1 MFYRALIERHINQQG
16 DRAAVICQER
26 EYSYKEL
33 NNLVAALGNGLISM
47 GVNKGDRII
56 IACSNSIDMVVSIL
70 ASIALGVIFVPLPYD
85 ISKSRLEYIQ
95 KDSEAKLILVD
106 RRRNRETIS
115 CDDMFCFQDVISVG
129 FKSDFHR
136 EMIDI
141 NEGLYIIY
149 TSGTTNKPKGVFARQ
164 KQGLFAANAINGC
177 LRNSAKDTILCRIP
191 LSFDYGLYQLLMT
204 CLVGAKLLLL
214 DEKVMIQSIPQM
226 IKKYNVTALPVV
238 PAMLNILIKSRV
250 FERADV
256 SGIRY
261 ISSTGDALP
270 VELIRQT
277 EQQLPHTEVIP
288 MYGLTECKRVSIMP
302 YGMKEKKYKGSCG
315 VPLPG
320 VHVRLA
326 KERDGIGELEVIGP
340 NVMEGY
346 WNDSVETEK
355 FYRVEDGERV
365 LKTGDLFKIDED
377 GYLYFQG
384 REKAFIKHN
393 GYRVNN
399 LELEEIVASIDNVME
414 NAVVGINDSDV
425 GEDIVCVIYLN
436 DVTKKNQIRKDCVK
450 SLEGI
455 KVKRFIFTE
464 EPLPKNFNGKV
475 DRKLIKSNIE
485 AGK

>member
-1 MFYRALIERHINQQG
+1 MLYKALIEEHINKQE
-16 DRAAVICQER
+16 DRVAVIYQEE

-33 NNLVAALGNGLISM
+33 NDLVAAFGNGLTSLGI
-47 GVNKGDRII
+47 NKGDRII
-56 IACSNSIDMVVSIL
+56 ITCNNSIDMVVSIL
-70 ASIALGVIFVPLPYD
+70 ASIALGIIFVPLPHD

-95 KDSEAKLILVD
+95 NDCKAKLIIN
-106 RRRNRETIS
+106 NRYRKRGTAS
-115 CDDMFCFQDVISVG
+115 GDNMCCLKDVINVSAE
-129 FKSDFHR
+129 SNFHR
-136 EMIDI
+136 EIVDI

-149 TSGTTNKPKGVFARQ
+149 TSGTTNKPKGVFACQ
-164 KQGLFAANAINGC
+164 KQALFVANAINGC
-177 LRNSAKDTILCRIP
+177 LRNSVDDIILCRIP

-204 CLVGAKLLLL
+204 CLSGAKLLLL
-214 DEKVMIQSIPQM
+214 DEQVMIQSIPQM

-250 FERADV
+250 FERVDV
-256 SGIRY
+256 PSVRY
-261 ISSTGDALP
+261 ISSTGDVLS
-270 VELIRQT
+270 VGLIKQT
-277 EQQLPHTEVIP
+277 EQQLPHVEVIP

-315 VPLPG
+315 IPLPG
-320 VHVRLA
+320 VSVRLVN
-326 KERDGIGELEVIGP
+326 EHDGVGELEVIGP

-355 FYRVEDGERV
+355 FYSVEEGERV

-393 GYRVNN
+393 GYRINN

-414 NAVVGINDSDV
+414 NAVVGINDSDA
-425 GEDIVCVIYLN
+425 GEDIVCVISLN
-436 DVTKKNQIRKDCVK
+436 DMTKEAQIRKDCIK
-450 SLEGI
+450 SLGGI
-455 KVKRFIFTE
+455 KVKHFIFTD

-485 AGK
+485 ARR